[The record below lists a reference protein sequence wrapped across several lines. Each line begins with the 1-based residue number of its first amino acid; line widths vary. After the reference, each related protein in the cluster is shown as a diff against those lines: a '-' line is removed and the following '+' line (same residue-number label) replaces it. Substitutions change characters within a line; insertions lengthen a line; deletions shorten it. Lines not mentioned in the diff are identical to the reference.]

1 MRRRVLEGQEL
12 GNLAVPEPVDVRP
25 LLLERAPRGPYET
38 ALEAQGDDR
47 VALRDELAGL
57 ELVELEVFPD
67 QGEELRDP
75 LTPSTSAGK
84 RYRRG
89 PLKGTL
95 HVVGQQVQQRG

>member
-57 ELVELEVFPD
+57 ELLELEVFPD

-75 LTPSTSAGK
+75 SRP
-84 RYRRG
+84 RRVPAKGIVEG
-89 PLKGTL
+89 P
-95 HVVGQQVQQRG
+95 